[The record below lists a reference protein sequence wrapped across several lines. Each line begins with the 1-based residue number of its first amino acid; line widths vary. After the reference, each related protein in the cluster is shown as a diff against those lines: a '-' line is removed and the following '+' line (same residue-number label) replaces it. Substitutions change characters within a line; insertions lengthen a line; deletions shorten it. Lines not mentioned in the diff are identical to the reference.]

1 MHSLGTPSLGATR
14 IGLIGGECTGKS
26 TMAAMLAE
34 RLSGSVASEV
44 LREYV
49 ATRGRVPRLEEQRQ
63 VMRDQIAREESVMG
77 AMIGQSADRGHVV
90 IGDPAPAMTAL
101 YSHVY
106 YDDDSLLADAVQHTA
121 SYDLLLW
128 CRADIPWVPDPGQR
142 DGPEYRA
149 LVDARIGLF
158 VYDSLAPAGIGVVE
172 LYGSD
177 DARLATALWAFNDRS
192 AAVSRAWQPPSGMP
206 AT

>member
-1 MHSLGTPSLGATR
+1 MHSLGTPSLEPTR

-26 TMAAMLAE
+26 TIAAMLAE

-44 LREYV
+44 LREFV
-49 ATRGRVPRLEEQRQ
+49 ATRGRVPRREEQRQ
-63 VMRDQIAREESVMG
+63 VMLDQIAREESIMG
-77 AMIGQSADRGHVV
+77 AMIVESASRGHVV

-106 YDDDSLLADAVQHTA
+106 YDDDSLLTHAVQHTS

-128 CRADIPWVPDPGQR
+128 CRTDIPWVPDPGQR

-158 VYDSLAPAGIGVVE
+158 VHDSLAPAGIGVIE
-172 LYGSD
+172 LCGD
-177 DARLATALWAFNDRS
+177 DETRLTTAVAALDQRL
-192 AAVSRAWQPPSGMP
+192 AAVSRAWQPPAGMP

>member
-1 MHSLGTPSLGATR
+1 MHSLATPTLGAIR

-26 TMAAMLAE
+26 TMAAMLAG
-34 RLSGSVASEV
+34 RLSGSVAREV
-44 LREYV
+44 LREFV
-49 ATRGRVPRLEEQRQ
+49 ATQGRAPRREEQRQ
-63 VMRDQIAREESVMG
+63 VMFDQIAREESVMG
-77 AMIGQSADRGHVV
+77 AMIVESGSRGHVV

-106 YDDDSLLADAVQHTA
+106 YDDDSLLTHAVKHTS

-128 CRADIPWVPDPGQR
+128 CRPDIPWVPDPGQR

-158 VYDSLAPAGIGVVE
+158 VHDSLVPAGIGVIE
-172 LYGSD
+172 LCGDD
-177 DARLATALWAFNDRS
+177 DARLATALSAYDERW
-192 AAVSRAWQPPSGMP
+192 AAVSRAWQPPAGTP

>member
-1 MHSLGTPSLGATR
+1 MHSLDTPSLEPTR

-26 TMAAMLAE
+26 TIAAMLAK

-44 LREYV
+44 LREFV
-49 ATRGRVPRLEEQRQ
+49 ANRGRVPRRDEQRQ
-63 VMRDQIAREESVMG
+63 VMLDQIAREESVMD
-77 AMIGQSADRGHVV
+77 AMIRSSANHAHLV
-90 IGDPAPAMTAL
+90 IGDPAPVMTAL
-101 YSHVY
+101 YSDVY
-106 YDDDSLLADAVQHTA
+106 YSDDSLLADAVQHTS

-128 CRADIPWVPDPGQR
+128 CRTDIPWVPDPGQR

-158 VYDSLAPAGIGVVE
+158 IHDSLAPAGIGVTE
-172 LYGSD
+172 LYGD
-177 DARLATALWAFNDRS
+177 DETRLATAVAAFEERL
-192 AAVSRAWQPPSGMP
+192 AAVSRAWQPPAGVP

>member
-1 MHSLGTPSLGATR
+1 MHSLRTPTLGATR
-14 IGLIGGECTGKS
+14 IGLFGGECTGKS
-26 TMAAMLAE
+26 TIAAMLAE

-44 LREYV
+44 LREFV
-49 ATRGRVPRLEEQRQ
+49 ATRGRAPRREEQRQ
-63 VMRDQIAREESVMG
+63 VMLDQIAREESVMG
-77 AMIGQSADRGHVV
+77 AMIVESASRGHVV

-106 YDDDSLLADAVQHTA
+106 YGDDSLLAHAVQHTR

-149 LVDARIGLF
+149 LVDARIALF
-158 VYDSLAPAGIGVVE
+158 VHDSLVPAGIGVIE
-172 LYGSD
+172 LWGGD
-177 DARLATALWAFNDRS
+177 DARLATALSAYDKRS
-192 AAVSRAWQPPSGMP
+192 AAVSRAWQPPAGMP

>member
-26 TMAAMLAE
+26 TIAAMLAE
-34 RLSGSVASEV
+34 CLSGSVASEV
-44 LREYV
+44 LREFV

-101 YSHVY
+101 YSDVY
-106 YDDDSLLADAVQHTA
+106 YDDDSLLADAVQHTS

>member
-1 MHSLGTPSLGATR
+1 MHSLGTPTLGAIR

-44 LREYV
+44 LREFV
-49 ATRGRVPRLEEQRQ
+49 ATQGRAPRREEQRQ
-63 VMRDQIAREESVMG
+63 VMLDQIAREESVMG
-77 AMIGQSADRGHVV
+77 AMIGQSANGVRVV

-106 YDDDSLLADAVQHTA
+106 YDDNSLLVSAVQHTGN
-121 SYDLLLW
+121 YDLILW

-158 VYDSLAPAGIGVVE
+158 VHDSLAPAGIGVVE
-172 LYGSD
+172 LNGGD
-177 DARLATALWAFNDRS
+177 DARLATALSALDERF
-192 AAVSRAWQPPSGMP
+192 AAVPRAWQPPAGTP

>member
-1 MHSLGTPSLGATR
+1 MHSLGTPSLEPTR

-26 TMAAMLAE
+26 TIAAMLGE

-44 LREYV
+44 LREFV

-63 VMRDQIAREESVMG
+63 VMLDQIEREESVMG
-77 AMIGQSADRGHVV
+77 TMIGESANRGCVV

-106 YDDDSLLADAVQHTA
+106 YDDDSLIADAVEHTRG
-121 SYDLLLW
+121 YDLLLW
-128 CRADIPWVPDPGQR
+128 CRTDIPWVPDPGQR

-158 VYDSLAPAGIGVVE
+158 VHDSLAPAGVDVVE
-172 LYGSD
+172 LYGGD
-177 DARLATALWAFNDRS
+177 DARLSTALSAFDERL
-192 AAVSRAWQPPSGMP
+192 AAVSRAWQPPAGMP

>member
-1 MHSLGTPSLGATR
+1 MHSLDTASPGATR

-26 TMAAMLAE
+26 TIAAMLAE

-44 LREYV
+44 LREFV
-49 ATRGRVPRLEEQRQ
+49 ATRGRVPRREEQRQ
-63 VMRDQIAREESVMG
+63 VMLDQIAREESVMG
-77 AMIGQSADRGHVV
+77 AMIGPSASRGHVV

-101 YSHVY
+101 YSDVY
-106 YDDDSLLADAVQHTA
+106 YDDDSLLADAVQHTS

-149 LVDARIGLF
+149 LVDARIALF
-158 VYDSLAPAGIGVVE
+158 VHDSLAPAGIGVIE
-172 LYGSD
+172 LYGGD
-177 DARLATALWAFNDRS
+177 DARLATALSAFNERS
-192 AAVSRAWQPPSGMP
+192 APVPRAWQPPAGMP